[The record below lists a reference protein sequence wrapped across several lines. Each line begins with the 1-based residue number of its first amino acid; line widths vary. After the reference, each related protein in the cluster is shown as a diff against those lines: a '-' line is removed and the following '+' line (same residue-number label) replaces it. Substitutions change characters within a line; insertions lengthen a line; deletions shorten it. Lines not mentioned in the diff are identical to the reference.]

1 MKGKSLLIV
10 FLISI
15 LFSPIAF
22 SQQNIAQTDKE
33 QIIDEICTLLRE
45 HYVYPEIAET
55 IIDSLQNNLK
65 NGRYHKAK
73 DNDVFSD
80 LLTEDL
86 QSVNQD
92 LHLKAWSL
100 RPRGD
105 KSEEEPDWPEIFLN
119 YISDDKKD
127 NYGFISVQRFDGN
140 IGYLEL
146 TKLKQLNSES
156 KRIVKGA
163 MDFLSNSDALI
174 IDLRKNTGGHPEMI
188 EFITS
193 YFFEDRVQLTGAY
206 QRVTGGIQESWTLKD
221 FYNKKMVDIPLFI
234 LISKKTISA
243 PEGFTYNLQ
252 TLKRATVV
260 GEVTK
265 GAANPG
271 RFFRIK
277 EMILLLV
284 ATGYAENPITK
295 TSWEGVGIKP
305 DIEISAEEALNRALK
320 VAKESAKT
328 YREKKDKELAGYIER
343 LQMQIEEVEKLV
355 EKDVRL
361 GEELLNQ
368 VTDEWFGKEF
378 INRFFFLE
386 MGSDYR
392 KKNNTKMAILVYKQI
407 PRFYPEYI
415 TSYRKLADTY
425 LSMGDN
431 TSALRY
437 LTKVLELN
445 PNDKVTLQKINSI
458 SGTN

>member
-100 RPRGD
+100 R
-105 KSEEEPDWPEIFLN
+105 
-119 YISDDKKD
+119 D

-193 YFFEDRVQLTGAY
+193 YFFEDQVQLTGSY

-284 ATGYAENPITK
+284 ATGYAENPITKTSWEGYAENPITK

-431 TSALRY
+431 TNALKY